1 MRRVHNPPLALY
13 AVLALVGGWLGFLS
27 QAANRL
33 VSGHERALW
42 DAAPGWIAAVL
53 VAIPLLL
60 GVLAFQPFSRRT
72 ALAGLALSAAALL
85 LLPLAAGQ
93 GAALLAAH
101 APPAARMLLGSGF
114 WLMLFAFALATVDA
128 LPRVGASM
136 IVRGLLALFLVACV
150 AAMAWAGVFT
160 QLSLARE
167 WATHRAEFGT
177 ALQRH
182 LVLVACTLLIA
193 LATGVPLGI
202 TVQRRTRLRAPLFA
216 VLNVVQTIP
225 SVALF
230 GLLITPLSA
239 IGLSGIGFVPALFAL
254 VLYALLPVV
263 RNTVSGLDGVDA
275 ATLEAASGMGMAPG
289 QILLRVE
296 LPLAAPALF
305 AGLRIVTVQAIGLAV
320 VAALIGAGGLGDF
333 VFQGLGQYAV
343 DLVLLGALP
352 AIALALAADFILQLV
367 SQPFRQRLA

>member
-1 MRRVHNPPLALY
+1 MRQVTNPPLILY
-13 AVLALVGGWLGFLS
+13 AALALLGGWLGFLS

-33 VSGHERALW
+33 VSGHELAVW
-42 DAAPGWIAAVL
+42 NAAPGWLAALL
-53 VAIPLLL
+53 VAVPAAL
-60 GVLAFQPFSRRT
+60 GVLAVMPSSTRN
-72 ALAGLALSAAALL
+72 AAAGLLLSAVALL
-85 LLPLAAGQ
+85 LLPWAAGQ
-93 GAALLAAH
+93 GASRLAAH
-101 APPAARMLLGSGF
+101 APPAARLLLGAGF
-114 WLMLFAFALATVDA
+114 WLMLFAFSLAIVDSLQRLGAPMAL
-128 LPRVGASM
+128 
-136 IVRGLLALFLVACV
+136 RGLLAVFLVGCV
-150 AAMAWAGVFT
+150 AAMAWNGVFA

-167 WATHRAEFGT
+167 WSTHRAEFGT

-182 LVLVACTLLIA
+182 LVLVGSTLCTA
-193 LATGVPLGI
+193 LAVGVPLGI
-202 TVQRRTRLRAPLFA
+202 YVQRRTRWRGPIFA

-239 IGLSGIGFVPALFAL
+239 IGLSGIGFVPALLAL

-275 ATLEAASGMGMAPG
+275 ATLEAASGMGMARR

-296 LPLAAPALF
+296 LPLAAPALL
-305 AGLRIVTVQAIGLAV
+305 AGLRIVTVQSIGLAV

-352 AIALALAADFILQLV
+352 AIALALAADFILQLA
-367 SQPFRQRLA
+367 SAPFRQRLA